1 MSAHGLGVLALL
13 LGALG
18 FALLAAL
25 ACARLVAARK
35 SARMLEQAM
44 ANYGSHA
51 SRQGT
56 AAVDA
61 RAADARVAAGGVPM
75 GVSVGASAG
84 ASGVSAA
91 GGSPGVQ
98 AGTSGGIRGSMRDGT
113 ASAARSVQGK
123 GGAAPI
129 DALMSVPQRSGLPG
143 MIDALGAIGVRWL
156 ETSAGKLI
164 VADEDRRLLDQCG
177 YADARAR
184 GLYCIVRLVSAF
196 AMALLG
202 AWYGLAHGA
211 PSVALAGGGLLLGF
225 FMPKLV
231 VRRRARARLDAVA
244 DELPML
250 VDLLRLLQGVGLSLD
265 QSLQVMIN
273 EFRIVL
279 PVLAG
284 EMEIAQRQFV
294 AGRTRDQSLQRM
306 ASIYENEDLRA
317 VIRLLVQVDKHGG
330 AVQEPLR
337 QFGDRLREVRRATLR
352 ERIGKLTVRM
362 TGVMVVT
369 LLPALLIVTAGPG
382 IIAVLRSLAAIHH

>member
-1 MSAHGLGVLALL
+1 
-13 LGALG
+13 
-18 FALLAAL
+18 
-25 ACARLVAARK
+25 
-35 SARMLEQAM
+35 
-44 ANYGSHA
+44 
-51 SRQGT
+51 
-56 AAVDA
+56 
-61 RAADARVAAGGVPM
+61 
-75 GVSVGASAG
+75 
-84 ASGVSAA
+84 
-91 GGSPGVQ
+91 
-98 AGTSGGIRGSMRDGT
+98 
-113 ASAARSVQGK
+113 
-123 GGAAPI
+123 
-129 DALMSVPQRSGLPG
+129 

-196 AMALLG
+196 ALALLG
-202 AWYGLAHGA
+202 AWYGFTHGVR
-211 PSVALAGGGLLLGF
+211 PVALTGVGLLLGF
-225 FMPKLV
+225 FVPKLV

-273 EFRIVL
+273 EFRLVL

-337 QFGDRLREVRRATLR
+337 QFGERLREVRRATLR

-382 IIAVLRSLAAIHH
+382 VIAVLRSLSAIHR